1 MNKTILSGR
10 LCADPEVRFGASGN
24 AITSFNLA
32 VDRRFKRDGDAD
44 ADFFKCVCFG
54 KTAEFVGYYF
64 HKGNKILIE
73 GEVRNNN
80 YTDKDGKMVYGTQI
94 LVNAVEFGESKAAAS
109 QATQPTKP
117 SADDFNKVDPSTS
130 EELPF
135 S

>member
-10 LCADPEVRFGASGN
+10 LCADPEVRVGASGN
-24 AITSFNLA
+24 AVANFNLA

-54 KTAEFVGYYF
+54 KTAEFVEHYF

-80 YTDKDGKMVYGTQI
+80 YTDKEGKMVYGTQI
-94 LVNAVEFGESKAAAS
+94 LINAVEFGESKAAAS
-109 QATQPTKP
+109 QAIQPTKP
-117 SADDFNKVDPSTS
+117 SADDFNKVDASAG

>member
-10 LCADPEVRFGASGN
+10 LCADPEVRFGASGS
-24 AITSFNLA
+24 AIASFNLA

-44 ADFFKCVCFG
+44 ADFFKCVAFG
-54 KTAEFVGYYF
+54 KTAEFIEHYF

-94 LVNAVEFGESKAAAS
+94 LISQVEFGESKAAS
-109 QATQPTKP
+109 QATQPTP
-117 SADDFNKVDPSTS
+117 SADDFNKVDASTE

>member
-10 LCADPEVRFGASGN
+10 LCADPEVRVGASGN
-24 AITSFNLA
+24 AIASFNLA

-44 ADFFKCVCFG
+44 ADFFKCVAFG
-54 KTAEFVGYYF
+54 KTAEFIEHYF

-94 LVNAVEFGESKAAAS
+94 LINAVEFGESKAAAS

-117 SADDFNKVDPSTS
+117 SADDFNKVEPCTG

-135 S
+135 N

>member
-1 MNKTILSGR
+1 MNKWIGIGR
-10 LCADPEVRFGASGN
+10 LTQDPDIKHVESNGEQLTIA
-24 AITSFNLA
+24 TYTLA
-32 VDRRFKRDGDAD
+32 VNRKGKKDEAD
-44 ADFFKCVCFG
+44 YIRCKAFG
-54 KTAEFVGYYF
+54 KTAEFIEHYF

-94 LVNAVEFGESKAAAS
+94 LVNQVEFGESKAAS

-117 SADDFNKVDPSTS
+117 SADDFNKVDASTE

-135 S
+135 N

>member
-10 LCADPEVRFGASGN
+10 LCADPEVRVGTSGS

-44 ADFFKCVCFG
+44 ADFFKCVAFG
-54 KTAEFVGYYF
+54 KTAEFIEHYF

-94 LVNAVEFGESKAAAS
+94 LINAVEFGESKASS
-109 QATQPTKP
+109 QATQPTTP
-117 SADDFNKVDPSTS
+117 SADDFNKVDASAG

>member
-10 LCADPEVRFGASGN
+10 LCADPEVRTGTSGSL
-24 AITSFNLA
+24 IVSFNLA

-54 KTAEFVGYYF
+54 KTAEFVEHYF

-80 YTDKDGKMVYGTQI
+80 YTDKEGKMVYGTQI
-94 LVNAVEFGESKAAAS
+94 LVNAVEFGESKAS
-109 QATQPTKP
+109 QSNSQPTT
-117 SADDFNKVDPSTS
+117 SADDFNKVDASTQ

-135 S
+135 N

>member
-10 LCADPEVRFGASGN
+10 LCADPEVRVGTSGSAIASF
-24 AITSFNLA
+24 SLA

-54 KTAEFVGYYF
+54 KTAEFVEHYF

-117 SADDFNKVDPSTS
+117 SADDFNKVDASAG

>member
-10 LCADPEVRFGASGN
+10 LCADPEVRVGASGN
-24 AITSFNLA
+24 AIASFNLA

-44 ADFFKCVCFG
+44 ADFFKCVAFG
-54 KTAEFVGYYF
+54 KTAEFIEHYF

-94 LVNAVEFGESKAAAS
+94 LVNAVEFGESKAAS
-109 QATQPTKP
+109 QATQPTTP
-117 SADDFNKVDPSTS
+117 SADDFNKVDPSTQ

-135 S
+135 N

>member
-10 LCADPEVRFGASGN
+10 LCADPEVRVGTSGS

-54 KTAEFVGYYF
+54 KTAEFVEHYF

-94 LVNAVEFGESKAAAS
+94 LVNAVEFGESKAAS

-117 SADDFNKVDPSTS
+117 SADDFNKVEPSTE

-135 S
+135 A

>member
-1 MNKTILSGR
+1 MNKLIMSGR
-10 LCADPEVRFGASGN
+10 LCADPEMRVGASGN
-24 AITSFNLA
+24 AIVSFNLA

-44 ADFFKCVCFG
+44 ADFFKCVAFG
-54 KTAEFVGYYF
+54 KTAEFIEHYF

-94 LVNAVEFGESKAAAS
+94 LISQVEFGESKAAAS
-109 QATQPTKP
+109 QATQPTTP
-117 SADDFNKVDPSTS
+117 SADDFNKVDTS
-130 EELPF
+130 AGEELPF

>member
-10 LCADPEVRFGASGN
+10 LCADPEVRVGASGN
-24 AITSFNLA
+24 AIASFNLA

-44 ADFFKCVCFG
+44 ADFFKCVAFG
-54 KTAEFVGYYF
+54 KTAEFIEHYF

-94 LVNAVEFGESKAAAS
+94 LINAVEFGESKAAAS

-117 SADDFNKVDPSTS
+117 SADDFNNVDASTE

-135 S
+135 N

>member
-10 LCADPEVRFGASGN
+10 LCADPEVRVGTSGS

-54 KTAEFVGYYF
+54 KTAEFVEHYF

-80 YTDKDGKMVYGTQI
+80 YTDKEGKMVYGTQI
-94 LVNAVEFGESKAAAS
+94 LVNAVEFGESKAS
-109 QATQPTKP
+109 QATQPTTP
-117 SADDFNKVDPSTS
+117 SADDFNKVEPGTE

>member
-10 LCADPEVRFGASGN
+10 LCADPEVRVGASGN
-24 AITSFNLA
+24 AIASFNLA

-54 KTAEFVGYYF
+54 KTAEFVEHYF

-94 LVNAVEFGESKAAAS
+94 LINAVEFGESKAAAS

-117 SADDFNKVDPSTS
+117 SADDFNKVDASTE

>member
-10 LCADPEVRFGASGN
+10 LCADPEVRVGTSGS

-54 KTAEFVGYYF
+54 KTAEFVEHYF

-94 LVNAVEFGESKAAAS
+94 LVNAVEFGESKAAS
-109 QATQPTKP
+109 QATQPTTP
-117 SADDFNKVDPSTS
+117 SADDFNKVSAS
-130 EELPF
+130 EEEALPF

>member
-10 LCADPEVRFGASGN
+10 LCADPEVRVGTSGST
-24 AITSFNLA
+24 ITSFNLA
-32 VDRRFKRDGDAD
+32 VVKRFKRDRDAD

-54 KTAEFVGYYF
+54 KTAEFVEHYF

-80 YTDKDGKMVYGTQI
+80 YTDKEGKMVYGTQI
-94 LVNAVEFGESKAAAS
+94 LVNAVEFGESKAAS
-109 QATQPTKP
+109 QATQPTTP
-117 SADDFNKVDPSTS
+117 SADDFNKVDPSTD

>member
-10 LCADPEVRFGASGN
+10 LCADPEVRVGTSGN

-44 ADFFKCVCFG
+44 ADFFKCVAFG
-54 KTAEFVGYYF
+54 KTAEFIEHYF

-94 LVNAVEFGESKAAAS
+94 LINAVEFGESKAAAS

-117 SADDFNKVDPSTS
+117 SADDFNKVEPGTG

-135 S
+135 N

>member
-10 LCADPEVRFGASGN
+10 LCADPEVRVGASGN
-24 AITSFNLA
+24 AVANFNLA

-54 KTAEFVGYYF
+54 KTAEFVEHYF

-80 YTDKDGKMVYGTQI
+80 YTDKEGKMVYGTQI
-94 LVNAVEFGESKAAAS
+94 LINAVEFGESKAAAS

-117 SADDFNKVDPSTS
+117 SADDFNKVDASAG

>member
-10 LCADPEVRFGASGN
+10 LCADPEVRYGASGN
-24 AITSFNLA
+24 AIASFNLA

-44 ADFFKCVCFG
+44 ADFFKCVAFG
-54 KTAEFVGYYF
+54 KTAEFIEHYF

-94 LVNAVEFGESKAAAS
+94 LISQVEFGESKAAAS
-109 QATQPTKP
+109 QATQPTTP
-117 SADDFNKVDPSTS
+117 SADDFNKVDASAG

>member
-10 LCADPEVRFGASGN
+10 LCADPEVRVGTSGN

-44 ADFFKCVCFG
+44 ADFFKCVAFG
-54 KTAEFVGYYF
+54 KTAEFIEHYF

-94 LVNAVEFGESKAAAS
+94 LINAVEFGESKAAAS
-109 QATQPTKP
+109 QATQPTP
-117 SADDFNKVDPSTS
+117 SADDFNKVDASTE

-135 S
+135 N

>member
-54 KTAEFVGYYF
+54 KTAEFVEHYF

-80 YTDKDGKMVYGTQI
+80 YTDKEGKMVYGTQI
-94 LVNAVEFGESKAAAS
+94 LVNQVEFGESKAS
-109 QATQPTKP
+109 QSNSQPTP
-117 SADDFNKVDPSTS
+117 SADDFNKVDPSTQ

-135 S
+135 N

>member
-10 LCADPEVRFGASGN
+10 LCADPEVRVGTSGS

-54 KTAEFVGYYF
+54 KTAEFVEHYF

-73 GEVRNNN
+73 GEIRNNN
-80 YTDKDGKMVYGTQI
+80 YTDKEGKMVYGTQI
-94 LVNAVEFGESKAAAS
+94 LVNQVEFGESKVAS
-109 QATQPTKP
+109 QATQPTTP
-117 SADDFNKVDPSTS
+117 SADDFNKVSAS
-130 EELPF
+130 EEEALPF